1 MSDILN
7 NLNDKQ
13 KEAVINTEGRVRIV
27 AGAGSGKTRVLAHRF
42 AFLVNEIGVEP
53 SNILCMTFTNKA
65 AQEMKN
71 RISKMVH
78 RSDVNDLVCTIHGFC
93 VKVLRRDIYRMG
105 YPKNFNIID
114 DEDSKAI
121 AKQVI
126 EEMHIERSDS
136 TIKQILDNVS
146 KYKALDN
153 YIERLILPSASN
165 NFDDISPVIRYI
177 QLQMKSYAI
186 DFNDIIYFAIY
197 LLNKYDDVRDYWQD
211 KLNYVM
217 VDEVQDCNLTDW
229 NLINII
235 SKKYNN
241 LFIVG
246 DPDQAIYEWRGARPD
261 AFINF
266 KSDSDIILN
275 ENYRST
281 PNILDVANSVIAK
294 NTKRVPKDLFTQKS
308 SSIKV
313 LHLHAKSE
321 KEESDW
327 IAKKIKSLVKKGA
340 DYGDIAIL
348 YRASYLSRSVEQA
361 LLRQKIKY
369 TVWGGIRFFERR
381 EIKDSLAYLRLIEFN
396 DDISFRRII
405 NTPSRKFGKV
415 SLQHL
420 QEFSEKDNIP
430 LYDALKKY
438 KDRFGKE
445 AIDNFIE
452 LIDSCRVLK
461 DTVSI
466 SDLLD
471 NVLKLSGL
479 EEMYRLEGDEERLE
493 NIAELMGSI
502 KDYER
507 LNENEEDQS
516 LSIYLQDIAL
526 YTNADYKQDGST
538 VKLMTVHQAKGLEF
552 PYVFVIGLSEGIFP
566 NHKAIRE
573 RKKDAEEEER
583 RLMYVA
589 ITRAE
594 KALYLTESEG
604 YNHASHTPKYP
615 SRFFNEITKKL
626 IKIEGEIDSVL
637 IEGTKHLV
645 DQLNEEINNE
655 NNTNFKIGDEV
666 YHKYFGTGKIIEINN
681 GTYKV
686 AFGEDDKNIR
696 YLNPRV
702 LTIIKD

>member
-1 MSDILN
+1 ML
-7 NLNDKQ
+7 
-13 KEAVINTEGRVRIV
+13 
-27 AGAGSGKTRVLAHRF
+27 
-42 AFLVNEIGVEP
+42 
-53 SNILCMTFTNKA
+53 
-65 AQEMKN
+65 
-71 RISKMVH
+71 
-78 RSDVNDLVCTIHGFC
+78 
-93 VKVLRRDIYRMG
+93 
-105 YPKNFNIID
+105 
-114 DEDSKAI
+114 DS
-121 AKQVI
+121 
-126 EEMHIERSDS
+126 
-136 TIKQILDNVS
+136 VS
-146 KYKALDN
+146 IYKASGN

-165 NFDDISPVIRYI
+165 SFNDISPVIRYI

-186 DFNDIIYFAIY
+186 DFDDIIYFAIY

-217 VDEVQDCNLTDW
+217 VDEVQDCNSTDW
-229 NLINII
+229 VLINII
-235 SKKYNN
+235 SRKYNN

-266 KSDSDIILN
+266 KSDYDIILN

-281 PNILDVANSVIAK
+281 PNILNVANSVIAK
-294 NTKRVPKDLFTQKS
+294 NTKRVPKDLFTHKS

-420 QEFSEKDNIP
+420 QELSEKDNIP
-430 LYDALKKY
+430 LYDVLKKY

-452 LIDSCRVLK
+452 LIDSCRVFK

-471 NVLKLSGL
+471 YVLKSSGL

-516 LSIYLQDIAL
+516 LSIYLQDITL
-526 YTNADYKQDGST
+526 YTNADCKQDGST

-589 ITRAE
+589 VTRAE

-604 YNHASHTPKYP
+604 YNHATKSSKYP
-615 SRFFNEITKKL
+615 SRFFNEITPNL
-626 IKIEGEIDSVL
+626 MKIEGNIDQDL
-637 IEGTKHLV
+637 LEGTISLV
-645 DQLNEEINNE
+645 NALDEELGF
-655 NNTNFKIGDEV
+655 NTPVDFKIGSKV
-666 YHKYFGTGKIIEINN
+666 QHKIFGN
-681 GTYKV
+681 GTILEISNCSCKV
-686 AFGEDDKNIR
+686 AFGDDISKTR
-696 YLNPRV
+696 YLQTRV
-702 LTIIKD
+702 LTLVND